1 MNDPISPLSID
12 DRSHIDLKAPT
23 LDLTQWWP
31 EPQQLVQLSQ
41 QAMPSEGLRAD
52 PAQLDRLGAPW
63 LDLVCTSFSARA
75 TILAANTG
83 RAFYAHELRG
93 RLPMP
98 SALEPEV
105 DVWAHGTTPVWD
117 EGVLNEPK
125 YFSFFQDAPFA
136 AFNPNHRRK
145 WRAHELLHGVMG
157 FFWHPQMSRFE
168 FYLGARLNELIPVV
182 HWYGLDEM
190 FRARCDKH
198 QGARLL
204 RTHCVDC
211 EQAARP
217 FWAVDRQDDHL
228 GELALKFATLAT
240 AHVQQEWAACME
252 ELQTGQ
258 PVTTHWHGLNASSD
272 SIGYLQGHWPRCTA
286 WSFGAWMEQFMV
298 DGVDYCASLEGYA
311 LRIVDRLCELLGGSS
326 LQLDWSVHRRL
337 RQRRVLQD
345 VAYRTYLAL
354 EWLDPALAVTEAMES
369 ACGEVLDE
377 MAGCAQALL
386 DGDEASVAQ
395 AAELVARL
403 YHVVGKWSSYW
414 PAEICE
420 PFMATGYRWEE
431 GQPQWAIDSIVE
443 GVNSAFPMTVEQTSW
458 RCDDAQAVALIQS
471 SSFDALGCL
480 RDRFWAW
487 CATEQASD
495 VRSWQQFEQWAGALP
510 RVDEQGEYFAVIPP
524 DAQALIVGRWRLNT
538 TWRVADFDRR
548 FVQEQLGLEVE
559 GAADESVRLLGV
571 LLRGTLRLVVVDAVI
586 EVLLQLAS
594 TEVDDE
600 DALMVL
606 TQRWE
611 VVESLFMDGVLIWT
625 GYLS

>member
-1 MNDPISPLSID
+1 MNDPISPLFIEDQSQ
-12 DRSHIDLKAPT
+12 IDLKAPT
-23 LDLTQWWP
+23 LDMMQWWP

-41 QAMPSEGLRAD
+41 QAVPSEGLRAN
-52 PAQLDRLGAPW
+52 PTQLGELGAPW

-117 EGVLNEPK
+117 DGVLNEPK

-190 FRARCDKH
+190 FRARCDVH

-204 RTHCVDC
+204 RTHCVAC

-217 FWAVDRQDDHL
+217 FWEVDRQDDHL
-228 GELALKFATLAT
+228 NALALKFATLAT
-240 AHVQQEWAACME
+240 AHIQQEWAACME

-258 PVTTHWHGLNASSD
+258 PVATHWHGLNASSD
-272 SIGYLQGHWPRCTA
+272 AIGYLQGHWPRCTA

-298 DGVDYCASLEGYA
+298 DGLDYCASLEGYA
-311 LRIVDRLCELLGGSS
+311 ARIADRLGALLGGA
-326 LQLDWSVHRRL
+326 LHLDWAAHRRL

-354 EWLDPALAVTEAMES
+354 EWLDPARAATDAMES
-369 ACGEVLDE
+369 ACGEVLDA
-377 MAGCAQALL
+377 MALCAQSLL
-386 DGDEASVAQ
+386 AGSDESIGQ
-395 AAELVARL
+395 ADELVDAL
-403 YHVVGKWSSYW
+403 YGVISKWSSYW
-414 PAEICE
+414 PVEIFE
-420 PFMATGYRWEE
+420 PFFATGYRWTHA
-431 GQPQWAIDSIVE
+431 QPQWAIDSIVE
-443 GVNSAFPMTVEQTSW
+443 GVHGAFPMTVEQTSW
-458 RCDDAQAVALIQS
+458 RCDEAQARALIES
-471 SSFDALGCL
+471 PGFDALGCL
-480 RDRFWAW
+480 RDRFWAE
-487 CATEQASD
+487 CAPEQTSD
-495 VRSWQQFEQWAGALP
+495 VRSWQHFEQWAGALP
-510 RVDEQGEYFAVIPP
+510 RVDEQGEHFAVIPP
-524 DAQALIVGRWRLNT
+524 DAQALVQSRWRLNA
-538 TWRVADFDRR
+538 TWRVADFDRQ
-548 FVQEQLGLEVE
+548 FVQDQLGLDLGDVD
-559 GAADESVRLLGV
+559 GAQVRLLGV
-571 LLRGTLRLVVVDAVI
+571 LFRGSLRLVVVDALV
-586 EVLLQLAS
+586 EMLLRFNANAL
-594 TEVDDE
+594 DDE

-606 TQRWE
+606 TQHWE
-611 VVESLFMDGVLIWT
+611 MVESLFMDGVLIWT